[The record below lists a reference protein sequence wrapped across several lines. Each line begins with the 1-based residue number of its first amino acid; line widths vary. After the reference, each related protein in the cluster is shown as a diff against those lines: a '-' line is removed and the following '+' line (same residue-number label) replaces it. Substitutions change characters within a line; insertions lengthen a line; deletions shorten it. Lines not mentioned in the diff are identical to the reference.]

1 MVPMDPSSARTVST
15 IGTEAQFLVQLV
27 TYVMGQHVTLD
38 VQLPPPWMRRLPG
51 SEPPLL
57 ELVQFHPQRYQQQWP
72 MEIHGHR
79 LGNFSFRIMF
89 THMLPRQCLVFASV
103 SRDWYSAVCYL
114 IRNMGHVDYRAP
126 RPLPRQFEVVDT
138 VIFHDSEPE
147 FHGQTDS
154 DMISTLNFTPL
165 SAPLRQ

>member
-1 MVPMDPSSARTVST
+1 MLSLDLSSARTVST
-15 IGTEAQFLVQLV
+15 LGTEAQFLVQLV

-57 ELVQFHPQRYQQQWP
+57 ELVQFHLQRYQQQWP
-72 MEIHGHR
+72 VEIQGHR
-79 LGNFSFRIMF
+79 LGNFSFRIMS
-89 THMLPRQCLVFASV
+89 THMLPRQVFASV
-103 SRDWYSAVCYL
+103 SRHWYSAVCYL

-126 RPLPRQFEVVDT
+126 RPLSRQFEVVDT
-138 VIFHDSEPE
+138 VIFHDSESE

-165 SAPLRQ
+165 FAPLRQ